1 MRFALTT
8 AALALFALGASP
20 TVSASP
26 RAKLVCATNAHANQT
41 LEAQLAPLIAS
52 QREQEGSHR
61 AAPRVVQ
68 VHVHVI
74 SSGSKGNI
82 SSARIQRQMAVLNSD
97 YSQANYRFKLAS
109 TSHTDKAAWYGTI
122 QDETTPSGLDMKK
135 ALHRGGK
142 ADLNLYVTSLASGL
156 LGYGTFPWFYNTAG
170 NPEWIDGVVVH
181 SRSLP
186 TTSTAFAPYNGGRT
200 ATHEIGHWLGLYHPF
215 QGETC
220 ASNPG
225 DYVSDTPKQRDPTYG
240 CPKSKNTCSSAGADS
255 IHNFMDYSDDACMQ
269 KFTAGQVTRLHV
281 VSSKYRG
288 I

>member
-156 LGYGTFPWFYNTAG
+156 LGYGTFPWFLTLAFLSF
-170 NPEWIDGVVVH
+170 PH
-181 SRSLP
+181 S
-186 TTSTAFAPYNGGRT
+186 
-200 ATHEIGHWLGLYHPF
+200 PF